1 MGFEGYLSCAA
12 AVAPP
17 TAKTSNRMARR
28 FMSVAPALPRS
39 QPG

>member
-1 MGFEGYLSCAA
+1 LSCAA

-17 TAKTSNRMARR
+17 MAKTTNRIARR
-28 FMSVAPALPRS
+28 FMSVAPALASS